1 MYHEDP
7 RIAQVILDSVS
18 DGVFT
23 VDREWC
29 INSFNKAAELITG
42 VPHDEAIGKNCYD
55 VFQASI
61 CENECALRETLES
74 GRPVVNKAIF
84 IIDAHGEQLPISIST
99 AILKDHNGKI
109 VGGVETFRDLSLV
122 EELRRKIEDR
132 YRFGDI
138 IGRSPSMRSLFDLIP
153 VVAASDST
161 VLIHGASGTGKELV
175 AHAIHDLSPRQKQ
188 RFVAINCGDCPGLLM
203 PRVTMVMGM
212 LDGLDQTPDAIHLGT
227 CVKMAM
233 EHGECPL
240 DPDDLRIKIDAKFGR
255 PLYVGT
261 HPYV

>member
-55 VFQASI
+55 VFRASI

-84 IIDAHGEQLPISIST
+84 IIDAHGLPLT
-99 AILKDHNGKI
+99 DQD
-109 VGGVETFRDLSLV
+109 V
-122 EELRRKIEDR
+122 
-132 YRFGDI
+132 
-138 IGRSPSMRSLFDLIP
+138 
-153 VVAASDST
+153 
-161 VLIHGASGTGKELV
+161 HGPC
-175 AHAIHDLSPRQKQ
+175 H
-188 RFVAINCGDCPGLLM
+188 
-203 PRVTMVMGM
+203 
-212 LDGLDQTPDAIHLGT
+212 
-227 CVKMAM
+227 
-233 EHGECPL
+233 
-240 DPDDLRIKIDAKFGR
+240 IK
-255 PLYVGT
+255 
-261 HPYV
+261 